1 MQIFSGAQIL
11 SGSTKLADYS
21 LIIDKGDIVALV
33 PVGERPRSGEQI
45 ELQGGIVAPG
55 LIDVQVNGGAGV
67 LFNDQPTLAGIKA
80 IAQAH
85 QKYGTTGLLPTLVT
99 DSEAVLQAALSAA
112 ADATRSIPGVL
123 GIHLEGPFLDP
134 RRAGAHRQ
142 DLMRPMT
149 ARDADLLISRR
160 SAAMLVTLAPSAAP
174 PALIARLAD
183 AGIIVSLGH
192 SDATDRDALL
202 AFDAGARSVTH
213 LFNAMSPL
221 HHRAPGLAGAA
232 LSDRRAICGLIAD
245 GVHVSATAVR
255 VALAAKGVDGIAL
268 VSDAMPP
275 AAGGPAEF
283 LLQGRQVYRVGNHLE
298 LIDHTLAGASITLLD
313 AVRWLVQVLDVPLV
327 DALHMAS
334 WTPARLI
341 GLNHRYGLLAQGYR
355 ASFIHLDEQLR
366 LRQTW
371 VDGTP
376 VE

>member
-11 SGSTKLADYS
+11 SGSTKLIDYS
-21 LIIDKGDIVALV
+21 LVVDEGDIVALV
-33 PVGERPRSGEQI
+33 PVGERPRTGEQI
-45 ELQGGIVAPG
+45 ELSGGIIAPG

-85 QKYGTTGLLPTLVT
+85 QKHGTTGLLPTLIT
-99 DSEAVLQAALSAA
+99 DTDAVLQAALAAA
-112 ADATRSIPGVL
+112 ADATQCIPGVF

-134 RRAGAHRQ
+134 RRAGVHRQ
-142 DLMRPMT
+142 DLMRPFT
-149 ARDADLLISRR
+149 VQDADLLISRR

-174 PALIARLAD
+174 PALIARLAN

-232 LSDRRAICGLIAD
+232 LSDQRAICGLIAD

-283 LLQGRQVYRVGNHLE
+283 PLQGRRVYRVDNHLE
-298 LIDHTLAGASITLLD
+298 LIDHTLAGASITLVD
-313 AVRWLVQVLDVPLV
+313 AVRWLVQVLDVPLL

-341 GLNHRYGLLAQGYR
+341 GLNHRYGRLAQGYA
-355 ASFIHLDEQLR
+355 ASFIHLDEQLQ